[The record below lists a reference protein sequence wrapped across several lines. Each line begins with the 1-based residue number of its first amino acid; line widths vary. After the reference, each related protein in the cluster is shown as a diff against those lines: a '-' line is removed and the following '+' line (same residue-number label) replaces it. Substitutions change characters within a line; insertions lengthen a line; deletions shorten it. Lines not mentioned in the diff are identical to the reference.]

1 MQYFITI
8 KKPLTLLVL
17 SFFLLFNS
25 FCVFAEKE
33 QVSLAR
39 INQNISVDGV
49 LDEAHWKKATYVP
62 LLVQDEPNER
72 GTPPVKTDAYM
83 YEDGTN
89 LYVGFIAYDP
99 EPDQIRA
106 SLRDRDTLWQDDT
119 AILV

>member
-1 MQYFITI
+1 MAYLM
-8 KKPLTLLVL
+8 K
-17 SFFLLFNS
+17 
-25 FCVFAEKE
+25 
-33 QVSLAR
+33 R
-39 INQNISVDGV
+39 IG
-49 LDEAHWKKATYVP
+49 KKATYVP

-106 SLRDRDTLWQDDT
+106 SLRDRDTLWQDEHCHT
-119 AILV
+119 RNRYL